1 MGEKIC
7 QERPGICSIQ
17 RKACEDIL
25 NQEFEQMCAPGNVFG
40 KLRAA
45 VLRRRLEGSS
55 YRAEKKL
62 QELTDTVAG
71 AAGAENTM
79 DLIRLVDKL
88 YNRLWSPSFEAVHG
102 NLEKVLAVSIKEL
115 TEYPWEVISRKSCMR
130 KLWKAIWSSL
140 PEI

>member
-1 MGEKIC
+1 M
-7 QERPGICSIQ
+7 
-17 RKACEDIL
+17 
-25 NQEFEQMCAPGNVFG
+25 FG

-88 YNRLWSPSFEAVHG
+88 YNRLVDPSFEAVHG
-102 NLEKVLAVSIKEL
+102 NLERYLRIA
-115 TEYPWEVISRKSCMR
+115 
-130 KLWKAIWSSL
+130 
-140 PEI
+140 